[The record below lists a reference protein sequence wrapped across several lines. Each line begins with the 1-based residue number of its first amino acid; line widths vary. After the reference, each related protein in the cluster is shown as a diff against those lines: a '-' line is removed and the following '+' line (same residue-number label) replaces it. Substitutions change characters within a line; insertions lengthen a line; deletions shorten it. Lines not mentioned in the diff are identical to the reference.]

1 MHIVKCI
8 EIIEVDMQH
17 TPWWQGAVIYQ
28 VYPRS
33 FMDSNND
40 GIGDLKGIID
50 RFDYIESLGVD
61 AVWVSPFFK
70 SPMKDFGYDI
80 SDYRDVD
87 PLFGSLDDFDALIT
101 RAKQSDIKIIIDQVL
116 SHTSDQ
122 HAWFEESRQNKT
134 NPKADWYVWADP
146 KPDGTAPNNWMS
158 IFGGTA
164 WQWEPRRGQYFLHN
178 FLSSQPDLNF
188 HNEDVQKA
196 VLDNVEFWLKRG
208 VGGFRLDAINFCFH
222 DKELRDN
229 PAKPKELRAGRGFS
243 EDNPYAYQYH
253 YFNNTQPENLEFMEQ
268 LRQLFDQY
276 DEVVSLGEIS
286 SEDSLKDMALYT
298 HNNQRLNMAYSFE
311 LLTDDFSAQH
321 IKDTVSSLEAQ
332 MTGGWPCWAVSNHD
346 ADRVVTRWGKGK
358 ENTQLAR
365 MLAAMLGS
373 LKGSICTYQGE
384 ELGLPQAE
392 LSFEELQDPFGIT
405 FWPQFKGRDGCR
417 TPMPWQHDEQQG
429 GFSVEKPWLPVSESH
444 LPLAVNKQDSDES
457 SPLNSYRTFM
467 KWRKAHPALVTGDI
481 EFVSTDDNVLMF
493 IRHCPNAS
501 MEKILCVFNFN
512 EHSAD
517 VELTHDVA
525 QFLNGAPF
533 VMNASTL
540 NSSTKTISVDGF
552 SGFYAHIK

>member
-1 MHIVKCI
+1 
-8 EIIEVDMQH
+8 MQH

-87 PLFGSLDDFDALIT
+87 PLFGSLDDFDALIA

-122 HAWFEESRQNKT
+122 HAWFEESRQDKT

-268 LRQLFDQY
+268 LRHLFDQY

-311 LLTDDFSAQH
+311 LLTDDFSAKH

-417 TPMPWQHDEQQG
+417 TPMPWQHDKKQG

-444 LPLAVNKQDSDES
+444 LPLAVDKQESDEF
-457 SPLNSYRTFM
+457 SPLNSYRMFM
-467 KWRKAHPALVTGDI
+467 KWRKEHPALVTGDI
-481 EFVSTDDNVLMF
+481 EFVSTDGNVLMF

-517 VELTHDVA
+517 VGLTHDVA
-525 QFLNGAPF
+525 QFLDGAPF

-540 NSSTKTISVDGF
+540 TSSTKTISVDGF

>member
-1 MHIVKCI
+1 
-8 EIIEVDMQH
+8 MQH

-87 PLFGSLDDFDALIT
+87 PLFGSLDDFDALIA

-122 HAWFEESRQNKT
+122 HAWFEESRQDKT

-276 DEVVSLGEIS
+276 NEVVSLGEIS

-417 TPMPWQHDEQQG
+417 TPMPWQHDTEHG
-429 GFSVEKPWLPVSESH
+429 GFSTEKPWLPVSESH

-493 IRHCPNAS
+493 IRYCPDAS

-525 QFLNGAPF
+525 QFLNGSPF

-540 NSSTKTISVDGF
+540 ASSTKAINVDGF

>member
-1 MHIVKCI
+1 
-8 EIIEVDMQH
+8 MQH

-40 GIGDLKGIID
+40 GIGDMKGIID

-87 PLFGSLDDFDALIT
+87 PLFGSLDDFDALIA

-122 HAWFEESRQNKT
+122 HAWFEESRQDKT

-164 WQWEPRRGQYFLHN
+164 WQWEPRRGQYYLHN

-188 HNEDVQKA
+188 HNPDVQKA

-222 DKELRDN
+222 DKQLRDN

-268 LRQLFDQY
+268 LRQLFDKY

-321 IKDTVSSLEAQ
+321 IKDTVSSLEEQ

-384 ELGLPQAE
+384 ELGLGQAE

-417 TPMPWQHDEQQG
+417 TPMPWQQDAVHA
-429 GFSVEKPWLPVSESH
+429 GFSQVKPWLPVSAAQ
-444 LPLAVNKQDSDES
+444 LPLSVDAQEKDPQ
-457 SPLNSYRTFM
+457 SPLNSYRAFM
-467 KWRKAHPALVTGDI
+467 KWRKAHSALVTGDI
-481 EFVSTDDNVLMF
+481 EFVSTDDNVLLF
-493 IRHCPNAS
+493 IRHCPHA
-501 MEKILCVFNFN
+501 EKQKILCGFNFN
-512 EHSAD
+512 EQATEIKLTQNI
-517 VELTHDVA
+517 VEFIDA
-525 QFLNGAPF
+525 SPF
-533 VMNASTL
+533 VMDTSSLPLDT
-540 NSSTKTISVDGF
+540 NSLHIDGF
-552 SGFYAHIK
+552 SGFYAHVE

>member
-1 MHIVKCI
+1 
-8 EIIEVDMQH
+8 MQH

-40 GIGDLKGIID
+40 GVGDLKGIID

-87 PLFGSLDDFDALIT
+87 PLFGSLDDFDALIA

-122 HAWFEESRQNKT
+122 HAWFEESRQDKT

-358 ENTQLAR
+358 ENAQLAR

-384 ELGLPQAE
+384 ELGLSQAE

-417 TPMPWQHDEQQG
+417 TPMPWQHDAKQG
-429 GFSVEKPWLPVSESH
+429 GFSTEKPWLPVSQSH
-444 LPLAVNKQDSDES
+444 LPLAVDKQDSDES

-512 EHSAD
+512 EHNVD
-517 VELTHDVA
+517 IKLTHDVA
-525 QFLNGAPF
+525 QFLNGCPF

-540 NSSTKTISVDGF
+540 ASSTTSINVDGF